1 MLIDSSFTLSENEE
15 LIVQDAESFAQ
26 KDKEKKEMVE
36 AKNEADTLMY
46 SAQRS
51 LDEHKSKLPS
61 EVVEQIEKAI
71 TNTRAAMDGA

>member
-1 MLIDSSFTLSENEE
+1 M
-15 LIVQDAESFAQ
+15 QDAEAFAQ
-26 KDKEKKEMVE
+26 KDKDKKEMVE
-36 AKNEADTLMY
+36 AKNEGDTLMY

-71 TNTRAAMDGA
+71 ANTRAAMDGAKEKKTQLLGQYF